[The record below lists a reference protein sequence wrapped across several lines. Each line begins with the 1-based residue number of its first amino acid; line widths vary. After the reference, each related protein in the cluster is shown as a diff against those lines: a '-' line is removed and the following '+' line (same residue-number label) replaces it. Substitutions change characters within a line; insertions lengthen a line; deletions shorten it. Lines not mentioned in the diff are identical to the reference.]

1 MTKSLPTGCIKDNSD
16 LSWRTFNLLL
26 ESVTLED
33 RIGHLYIVNIEFDTK
48 NASEKILAY
57 NEIYP
62 PIIEK
67 QKVID
72 PCERSTYHL
81 SEQFAMGKKRPS
93 SYKKSAKAH
102 ANLFKNFFLPMQLED
117 LAFCIKRA
125 GWKVTKIHAHLTFEQ
140 SRFKRDFILMN

>member
-1 MTKSLPTGCIKDNSD
+1 MGS
-16 LSWRTFNLLL
+16 NLLL
-26 ESVTLED
+26 ESVSLED
-33 RIGHLYIVNIEFDTK
+33 RIGHLYIVDIEFDTK

-72 PCERSTYHL
+72 PCERCTYQL
-81 SEQFAMGKKRPS
+81 LEQFVMGEKGPS

-102 ANLFKNFFLPMQLED
+102 ANLF
-117 LAFCIKRA
+117 
-125 GWKVTKIHAHLTFEQ
+125 
-140 SRFKRDFILMN
+140 